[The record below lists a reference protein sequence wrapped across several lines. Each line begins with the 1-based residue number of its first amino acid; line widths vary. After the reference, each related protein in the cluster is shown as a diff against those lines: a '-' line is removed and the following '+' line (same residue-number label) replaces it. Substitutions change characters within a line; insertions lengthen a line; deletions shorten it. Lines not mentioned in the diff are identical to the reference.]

1 MTWRAVWPLL
11 AAATLGGCATLPT
24 GTDGRSLDQR
34 RDTLQ
39 SVRTWEMR
47 GRLTVDTGD
56 RAVQGRFNWRQDG
69 DALDLTVRNPLGA
82 GILRVMGQP
91 DALTVT
97 ARGETRTL
105 TDPEAELSELIGWWL
120 PVASLPDWLL
130 GFPDRGFRAVTE
142 PGSRRHARLARATA
156 LARRLSG
163 VRARSDRRDRQRSA
177 RAEPH
182 RPHARRAH
190 AEAHDRRLATGEP
203 DSRALNGLAR
213 AQHNIGWGVAKR

>member
-56 RAVQGRFNWRQDG
+56 RAVQGRFNWSQDG

-120 PVASLPDWLL
+120 PVASLPQWLL
-130 GFPDRGFRAVTE
+130 GFPDRDFRAVTE
-142 PGSRRHARLARATA
+142 PGSDGTLASLEQRLWRVDYLAYGLAAIGATGGEVLVPRRIDLTHGALTLKLTIDDWQPAATA
-156 LARRLSG
+156 TAMDG
-163 VRARSDRRDRQRSA
+163 GSA
-177 RAEPH
+177 ANAGAIL
-182 RPHARRAH
+182 RPAA
-190 AEAHDRRLATGEP
+190 P
-203 DSRALNGLAR
+203 
-213 AQHNIGWGVAKR
+213 